1 MVTTLNQD
9 ASNDIFIDSSTND
22 ISIVSGKDA
31 YAIIVRD
38 AVRTLVGELQYNTD
52 VGVPYME
59 TVFDNPSFIGMWKSR
74 VQETVRSFGFVKAI
88 TDFTV
93 TFNPSSRTLAYS
105 LTFTTDD
112 GDETITG

>member
-1 MVTTLNQD
+1 MVTALNQD
-9 ASNDIFIDSSTND
+9 ASNDIFIDSSTSD
-22 ISIVSGKDA
+22 ISTVSGKKA
-31 YAIIVRD
+31 YAIIIRD

-74 VQETVRSFGFVKAI
+74 VQETVYSFDFVKAI

-93 TFNPSSRTLAYS
+93 VFQPSSRILTYS

-112 GDETITG
+112 GDETIIG